1 MILKEL
7 ASSLDKIF
15 HKSLAADWDRVGLQI
30 GNERRNINKILVT
43 LDLDDEAIEEAVS
56 NNADLVISHHPII
69 FDPIDSVTDSTD
81 TGKKVMRLVENR
93 ISAYAVHSNYD
104 IMDEGLSDILAQK
117 LGLKDIKSTGSH
129 KKQWYK
135 FVIFSPPGS
144 QEKIRKVICGSGGGK
159 FKDYSCCTF
168 SSPGTA
174 TFLPEKDAH
183 PYIGN
188 TGELS
193 IVDEVRM
200 ECIVDEE
207 NLRQLV
213 ESVIKVHPYEEPAY
227 DIYRIENQ
235 LKNTGFGRYG
245 RIEKPVVFKEYIKVL
260 KKNFQI
266 ADIGWIDRGTGN
278 TMNRLINKVA
288 VAGGSVNSITEELAG
303 IDCDLVI
310 AGEISYHNA
319 IKISE
324 SGKIVAVIGHGT
336 SEKYAIDGI
345 YNRLVCFFKDN
356 NIDMD
361 VFRSK
366 SGYWIWRYDI
376 G

>member
-1 MILKEL
+1 MILKKL
-7 ASSLDKIF
+7 ASSLDEIF

-30 GNERRNINKILVT
+30 GNEKRDINKILVT

-69 FDPIDSVTDSTD
+69 FDPLVSVTDTTD
-81 TGKKVMRLVENR
+81 AGKKVMRLVENEV
-93 ISAYAVHSNYD
+93 SAYAAHSNYD

-117 LGLKDIKSTGSH
+117 LGLKDIKSIGGY

-135 FVIFSPPGS
+135 FVIFLPSGS
-144 QEKIRKVICGSGGGK
+144 EKKIRKAICGSGGGK

-207 NLRQLV
+207 NLRRLIKN
-213 ESVIKVHPYEEPAY
+213 VIEAHPYEEPAY

-245 RIEKPVVFKEYIKVL
+245 RVERPVVFKEYIKVL
-260 KKNFQI
+260 KKNLEI

-278 TMNRLINKVA
+278 TRNRLINKVA
-288 VAGGSVNSITEELAG
+288 VTGGSVNSITEELAG

-336 SEKYAIDGI
+336 SEKYAINGI

-361 VFRSK
+361 VFKSK

-376 G
+376 D

>member
-7 ASSLDKIF
+7 VSSLDEIF

-30 GNERRNINKILVT
+30 GNERRDIKKILIT
-43 LDLDDEAIEEAVS
+43 LDLDNEAIEEAVG
-56 NNADLVISHHPII
+56 NDADLVISHHPTM
-69 FDPIDSVTDSTD
+69 FDPIDSVTYSND
-81 TGKKVMRLVENR
+81 TGKKVMRLVENK
-93 ISAYAVHSNYD
+93 ISAYAAHSNYD

-117 LGLKDIKSTGSH
+117 LGLKNIKSIGDH

-144 QEKIRKVICGSGGGK
+144 HKKIVKAICGSGGGK

-168 SSPGTA
+168 SSPGKG

-183 PYIGN
+183 PFIGN
-188 TGELS
+188 IGELS

-207 NLRQLV
+207 NLKQLIKD
-213 ESVIKVHPYEEPAY
+213 VIEVHPYEEPAY
-227 DIYRIENQ
+227 DIYKIENQ

-245 RIEKPVVFKEYIKVL
+245 RVEQPAVFKEYIKVL
-260 KKNFQI
+260 KKNLQI
-266 ADIGWIDRGTGN
+266 ADIGWIDRGIKNTGD
-278 TMNRLINKVA
+278 RLINKVA
-288 VAGGSVNSITEELAG
+288 VAGGSVNSITKELTG

-345 YNRLVCFFKDN
+345 YNRLVRFFKDN

-361 VFRSK
+361 VFKSK

-376 G
+376 D

>member
-7 ASSLDKIF
+7 AASLDEIF
-15 HKSLAADWDRVGLQI
+15 HKGLAADWDKVGLQI
-30 GNERRNINKILVT
+30 GNERRDIKKILVT

-69 FDPIDSVTDSTD
+69 FDPLVSVTDSTD
-81 TGKKVMRLVENR
+81 AGKKVMRLIENGV
-93 ISAYAVHSNYD
+93 SVYTAHSNYD

-117 LGLKDIKSTGSH
+117 LGLKDIKSIGGY

-135 FVIFSPPGS
+135 FVVFSPPGS
-144 QEKIRKVICGSGGGK
+144 CEKIRKAICGSGGGK

-174 TFLPEKDAH
+174 TFLPGKDAH

-207 NLRQLV
+207 NLRQLIKN
-213 ESVIKVHPYEEPAY
+213 VIEVHPYEEPAY

-245 RIEKPVVFKEYIKVL
+245 SVEQPVVFKEYIKVL
-260 KKNFQI
+260 KKNLEI
-266 ADIGWIDRGTGN
+266 ADIGWIDRGTEN
-278 TMNRLINKVA
+278 TMNRLINIVS
-288 VAGGSVNSITEELAG
+288 VTGGSVNSITEELAG

-310 AGEISYHNA
+310 VGEISYHNA

-336 SEKYAIDGI
+336 S
-345 YNRLVCFFKDN
+345 F
-356 NIDMD
+356 
-361 VFRSK
+361 SK
-366 SGYWIWRYDI
+366 II
-376 G
+376 I